1 MAESSRSGAMTPA
14 KVDYGRDQVP
24 DWIREVI
31 ETGLAIEREDAR
43 SAGSLGFMTRALVSA
58 SMPYKDPKTK
68 FFERKNGDLTLTM
81 LSPKGVPYGRY
92 PRLLLSWLITEAVT
106 TRSPVVTLGDTL
118 AEFLRTTIGVEATG
132 GKRGT
137 ATRVSEQMERLFKSL
152 ISVDRRDQPGA
163 RSFSFE
169 NITLVRGG
177 TIDQEDMRRLD
188 ALDAIDANAGEGDA
202 SSQFWRTDARR
213 LEEQGQWNSQVE
225 LTPQFFREC
234 IETPVP
240 LDLRA
245 YRALSP
251 SPMAMDIY
259 SWCSYRMSYI
269 KRQTRPIPWPILQ
282 AQFGSGFPFTEQGV
296 RDFKK
301 AFKRNLNIV
310 RLAYPDLRVDETSDR
325 GGLIL
330 MPSRPHVAKLSNSG
344 GQRRLF

>member
-1 MAESSRSGAMTPA
+1 MPDTERKGGLPPDRI
-14 KVDYGRDQVP
+14 DYGRDQVP

-43 SAGSLGFMTRALVSA
+43 SSGSLGFMTRALVSA

-68 FFERKNGDLTLTM
+68 FFERQNGDLTLTM
-81 LSPKGVPYGRY
+81 LSPKGVPYGKY

-118 AEFLRTTIGVEATG
+118 AEFLRATIGVEATG

-152 ISVDRRDQPGA
+152 ISVDRRDQADA

-188 ALDAIDANAGEGDA
+188 SLDMIENSGDVAG
-202 SSQFWRTDARR
+202 QHLWRAADRTS
-213 LEEQGQWNSQVE
+213 EQGRWNSQVE

-259 SWCSYRMSYI
+259 SWCTYRMSYI
-269 KRQTRPIPWPILQ
+269 KRPTRPIPWPILQ
-282 AQFGSGFPFTEQGV
+282 AQFGSGFPFTEQGT

-301 AFKRNLNIV
+301 AFKRNLDIV

-330 MPSRPHVAKLSNSG
+330 MPSKPHIPKVARGSAEQK
-344 GQRRLF
+344 RLF

>member
-1 MAESSRSGAMTPA
+1 MPDIARKGGQLPDRI
-14 KVDYGRDQVP
+14 DYGRDQVP

-43 SAGSLGFMTRALVSA
+43 SSGSLGFMTRALVSA

-68 FFERKNGDLTLTM
+68 FFERQNGDLTLTM
-81 LSPKGVPYGRY
+81 LSPKGVPYGKY

-118 AEFLRTTIGVEATG
+118 AEFLRATIGVEATG

-152 ISVDRRDQPGA
+152 ISVDRRDQPDA

-188 ALDAIDANAGEGDA
+188 SLDAIESTGDVAG
-202 SSQFWRTDARR
+202 QHLWRAADRTS
-213 LEEQGQWNSQVE
+213 EQGRWNSQVE

-259 SWCSYRMSYI
+259 SWCTYRMSYI
-269 KRQTRPIPWPILQ
+269 KRPTRPIPWPILQ
-282 AQFGSGFPFTEQGV
+282 AQFGSGFPFTEQGT

-301 AFKRNLNIV
+301 AFKRNLDIV

-330 MPSRPHVAKLSNSG
+330 MPSRPHIPKLG
-344 GQRRLF
+344 KPGQGRLF

>member
-1 MAESSRSGAMTPA
+1 MADSDVKKGAVPA
-14 KVDYGRDQVP
+14 RVDYGRDAVP

-43 SAGSLGFMTRALVSA
+43 STGSLGFMTRALVSA

-68 FFERKNGDLTLTM
+68 FFERQNGDLTLTM
-81 LSPKGVPYGRY
+81 LSPKGVPYGKY

-118 AEFLRTTIGVEATG
+118 AEFLRATIGVEATG

-152 ISVDRRDQPGA
+152 ISVDRRDQPDA

-188 ALDAIDANAGEGDA
+188 SLDAIESTGDVAG
-202 SSQFWRTDARR
+202 QHLWRAADRTS
-213 LEEQGQWNSQVE
+213 EQGRWNSQVE

-259 SWCSYRMSYI
+259 SWCTYRMSYI
-269 KRQTRPIPWPILQ
+269 KRPTRPIPWPILQ
-282 AQFGSGFPFTEQGV
+282 AQFGSGFPFTEQGT

-301 AFKRNLNIV
+301 AFKRNLDIV

-330 MPSRPHVAKLSNSG
+330 MPSRPHIPKLG
-344 GQRRLF
+344 KPGQGRLF

>member
-1 MAESSRSGAMTPA
+1 MPDIERKGGQLPDRI
-14 KVDYGRDQVP
+14 DYGRDQVP

-43 SAGSLGFMTRALVSA
+43 SSGSLGFMTRALVSA

-68 FFERKNGDLTLTM
+68 FFERQNGDLTLTM
-81 LSPKGVPYGRY
+81 LSPKGVPYGKY

-118 AEFLRTTIGVEATG
+118 AEFLRATIGVEATG

-152 ISVDRRDQPGA
+152 ISVDRRDQPDA

-188 ALDAIDANAGEGDA
+188 SLDAIENTGDVAG
-202 SSQFWRTDARR
+202 QHLWRAADRTS
-213 LEEQGQWNSQVE
+213 EQGRWNSQVE

-259 SWCSYRMSYI
+259 SWCTYRMSYI
-269 KRQTRPIPWPILQ
+269 KRPTRPIPWPILQ
-282 AQFGSGFPFTEQGV
+282 AQFGSGFPFTEQGT

-301 AFKRNLNIV
+301 AFKRNLDIV
-310 RLAYPDLRVDETSDR
+310 RLTYPDLRVDETSDR

-330 MPSRPHVAKLSNSG
+330 MPSRPHVPKLG
-344 GQRRLF
+344 KPGQGRLF

>member
-1 MAESSRSGAMTPA
+1 VPDIAPKGGQLPDRI
-14 KVDYGRDQVP
+14 DYGRDQVP

-43 SAGSLGFMTRALVSA
+43 STGSLGFMTRALVSA

-68 FFERKNGDLTLTM
+68 FFERQNGDLTLTM
-81 LSPKGVPYGRY
+81 LSPKGVPYGKY

-118 AEFLRTTIGVEATG
+118 AEFLRATIGVEATG

-152 ISVDRRDQPGA
+152 ISVDRRDQPDA

-188 ALDAIDANAGEGDA
+188 SLDAIEASGDVAGQHLWRAADRA
-202 SSQFWRTDARR
+202 S
-213 LEEQGQWNSQVE
+213 EQGRWNSQVE

-259 SWCSYRMSYI
+259 SWCTYRMSYI
-269 KRQTRPIPWPILQ
+269 KRPTRPIPWPILQ
-282 AQFGSGFPFTEQGV
+282 AQFGSGFPFTEQGT

-301 AFKRNLNIV
+301 AFKRNLDIV
-310 RLAYPDLRVDETSDR
+310 RLAYSDLRVDETSDR

-330 MPSRPHVAKLSNSG
+330 MPSKPHIPKVGRGNVDQK
-344 GQRRLF
+344 RLF

>member
-1 MAESSRSGAMTPA
+1 MADSKEKTEAVPA
-14 KVDYGRDQVP
+14 RIDYERDAVP

-43 SAGSLGFMTRALVSA
+43 SSGSLGFMTRALVSA

-68 FFERKNGDLTLTM
+68 FFERQNGDLTLTM
-81 LSPKGVPYGRY
+81 LSPKGVPYGKY

-118 AEFLRTTIGVEATG
+118 GDFLRATIGVEATG

-177 TIDQEDMRRLD
+177 VIDQEDMRRLD
-188 ALDAIDANAGEGDA
+188 AIDAIDSSVDVAG
-202 SSQFWRTDARR
+202 QQLWRTAGRNG
-213 LEEQGQWNSQVE
+213 EQGRWNSQVE

-259 SWCSYRMSYI
+259 GWCSYRMSYI
-269 KRQTRPIPWPILQ
+269 KRPTRPIPWPVLQ
-282 AQFGSGFPFTEQGV
+282 AQFGSGFPFTEQGT

-301 AFKRNLNIV
+301 AFKRNLDIV
-310 RLAYPDLRVDETSDR
+310 RLTYPDLRVDETSDR

-330 MPSRPHVAKLSNSG
+330 MPSRPHVAKLG
-344 GQRRLF
+344 KPGQGRLF

>member
-1 MAESSRSGAMTPA
+1 VPDIARKGGQLPDRI
-14 KVDYGRDQVP
+14 DYGRDQVP

-43 SAGSLGFMTRALVSA
+43 SSGSLGFMTRALVSA

-68 FFERKNGDLTLTM
+68 FFERQNGDLTLTM
-81 LSPKGVPYGRY
+81 LSPKGVPYGKY

-118 AEFLRTTIGVEATG
+118 AEFLRATIGVEATG

-152 ISVDRRDQPGA
+152 ISVDRRDQPDA

-188 ALDAIDANAGEGDA
+188 SLDAIESTGDVAG
-202 SSQFWRTDARR
+202 QHLWRAADRTS
-213 LEEQGQWNSQVE
+213 EQGRWNSQVE

-259 SWCSYRMSYI
+259 SWCTYRMSYI
-269 KRQTRPIPWPILQ
+269 KRPTRPIPWPILQ
-282 AQFGSGFPFTEQGV
+282 AQFGSGFPFTEQGT

-301 AFKRNLNIV
+301 AFKRNLDIV

-330 MPSRPHVAKLSNSG
+330 MPSRPHIPKLG
-344 GQRRLF
+344 KPGQGRLF

>member
-1 MAESSRSGAMTPA
+1 
-14 KVDYGRDQVP
+14 
-24 DWIREVI
+24 
-31 ETGLAIEREDAR
+31 
-43 SAGSLGFMTRALVSA
+43 MTRALVSA

-68 FFERKNGDLTLTM
+68 FFERQNGDLTLTM
-81 LSPKGVPYGRY
+81 LSPKGVPYGKY

-118 AEFLRTTIGVEATG
+118 AEFLRATIGVEATG

-152 ISVDRRDQPGA
+152 ISVDRRDQPDA

-188 ALDAIDANAGEGDA
+188 SLDAIESTGDVAG
-202 SSQFWRTDARR
+202 QHLWRAADRTS
-213 LEEQGQWNSQVE
+213 EQGRWNSQVE

-259 SWCSYRMSYI
+259 SWCTYRMSYI
-269 KRQTRPIPWPILQ
+269 KRPTRPIPWPILQ
-282 AQFGSGFPFTEQGV
+282 AQFGSGFPFTEQGT

-301 AFKRNLNIV
+301 AFKRNLDIV

-330 MPSRPHVAKLSNSG
+330 MPSRPHIPKLG
-344 GQRRLF
+344 KPGQGRLF

>member
-1 MAESSRSGAMTPA
+1 MPDIARRGGQLPDRI
-14 KVDYGRDQVP
+14 DYGRDQVP

-43 SAGSLGFMTRALVSA
+43 SSGSLGFMTRALVSA

-68 FFERKNGDLTLTM
+68 FFERQNGDLTLTM
-81 LSPKGVPYGRY
+81 LSPKGVPYGKY

-118 AEFLRTTIGVEATG
+118 AEFLRATIGVEATG

-152 ISVDRRDQPGA
+152 ISVDRRDQPDA

-188 ALDAIDANAGEGDA
+188 SLDAIENAADVSG
-202 SSQFWRTDARR
+202 QHLWRAADRTS
-213 LEEQGQWNSQVE
+213 EQGRWNSQVE

-259 SWCSYRMSYI
+259 SWCTYRMSYI
-269 KRQTRPIPWPILQ
+269 KRPTRPIPWPILQ
-282 AQFGSGFPFTEQGV
+282 AQFGSGFPFTEQGT

-301 AFKRNLNIV
+301 AFKRNLDIV

-330 MPSRPHVAKLSNSG
+330 MPSKPHIPKVSRGSAEQK
-344 GQRRLF
+344 RLF